1 MRLDQRE
8 SLPRKDIETNAGD
21 RAGHAEEAI
30 VVRRIVEEDVTTPS
44 TTVVDDDGSWIGR
57 TIVALVVI
65 TLLVIGA
72 IWLVRAVTDDT
83 GGGVGDPDVN
93 ITQNDGGDTSNTDQN
108 NTDTSNTD
116 TSPAPVPS

>member
-1 MRLDQRE
+1 M
-8 SLPRKDIETNAGD
+8 
-21 RAGHAEEAI
+21 
-30 VVRRIVEEDVTTPS
+30 VRRIVEEDVATPS

-72 IWLVRAVTDDT
+72 IWLVRAVTDDND
-83 GGGVGDPDVN
+83 GGGIGDPDVN

>member
-1 MRLDQRE
+1 M
-8 SLPRKDIETNAGD
+8 
-21 RAGHAEEAI
+21 
-30 VVRRIVEEDVTTPS
+30 VRRIVEEDVATPS

-72 IWLVRAVTDDT
+72 IWLVRAVTDDN

-116 TSPAPVPS
+116 TSPAPVQS